1 MRGAQLLTLRYVR
14 VTRATLWVN
23 NMASRADSAI
33 TATTETVALALRELA
48 LTQGDQAGLSEFLT
62 DYFSSDHHEF
72 SSGK

>member
-1 MRGAQLLTLRYVR
+1 
-14 VTRATLWVN
+14 
-23 NMASRADSAI
+23 MASRADSAI